1 MVSNYNT
8 FQALSNSLLFVLTDY
23 DLSGVQIGASGFSP
37 FPFIVDSGVVNF
49 VALPGSLSNEGFVGP
64 IYVSSTNGDLWLEA
78 GPRNPI
84 APPPPPRVK
93 IDGNVSVRPGSVQTL
108 SIQTALNEAFVL
120 GMDGNLWLERG
131 EFDGQ
136 QVPPPRS
143 QIDGNVVAFQA
154 LSNSEIFVLGS
165 DGKLWLEHAPFGQ
178 VPPRRDPV
186 ATNVAIPLPV
196 ASGKVPVVCPFQA
209 LSDQE
214 VLVLDNGSNLWL
226 ARAPFGQTPLLQI
239 DGNALAFQALSDSE
253 VFVLGSD
260 GNLWLEN
267 APFGQVPPHRTPI
280 DGNAVAFQ
288 ALSDTEVFV
297 LGSDGKLWLEN
308 APFGQVPPPHRTLAA
323 ENVRLP
329 IIF

>member
-1 MVSNYNT
+1 MISNYNT
-8 FQALSNSLLFVLTDY
+8 FQALSNSLLFVLTD
-23 DLSGVQIGASGFSP
+23 DVLSAVQIGQSGGFSP
-37 FPFIVDSGVVNF
+37 WPFIVDSGVINF
-49 VALPGSLSNEGFVGP
+49 VAMPGALNNEGLVGP
-64 IYVSSTNGDLWLEA
+64 LYVSSTNGDLWLET
-78 GPRNPI
+78 GPRNLN
-84 APPPPPRVK
+84 PPPPRVK
-93 IDGNVSVRPGSVQTL
+93 IDGNVSIRPGSVQTL
-108 SIQTALNEAFVL
+108 SIQTSLIEAFVL

-131 EFDGQ
+131 EFEGQ

-143 QIDGNVVAFQA
+143 QIDGNVVGFQA
-154 LSNSEIFVLGS
+154 LSDSEIFVLGS
-165 DGKLWLEHAPFGQ
+165 DGRLWLEHAPFGQ

-186 ATNVAIPLPV
+186 AENVAIPLPV
-196 ASGKVPVVCPFQA
+196 ASGRVPVVCPFQA

-214 VLVLDNGSNLWL
+214 VLVLDNSGNLWL
-226 ARAPFGQTPLLQI
+226 VRAPFGQAPPVQI

-288 ALSDTEVFV
+288 ALSNTEVFV

-308 APFGQVPPPHRTLAA
+308 APFGQVPPLHRTLAA